1 MCFPKAPK
9 YEAPP
14 PPPPKP
20 ADPVAPLQAA
30 PPNTAPDAPAQA
42 PGAYQSPRQA
52 ANARKRLRI
61 DRTPGVAPKV
71 GAGLRVPT

>member
-9 YEAPP
+9 YTPPP

-20 ADPVAPLQAA
+20 ADPVAPLAAA
-30 PPNTAPDAPAQA
+30 PPSTAPTAPVA
-42 PGAYQSPRQA
+42 PDGAYDSPRVA

-61 DRTPGVAPKV
+61 DLTGRVAPKA
-71 GAGLRVPT
+71 GAGLRVPV